1 MCEYV
6 DLDPDE
12 KEYYRDKTT
21 NFEMLRCE
29 KLYHLY
35 KEHGIFEQFGAK
47 EKIMRIVDEFFDES
61 FMSRIEDG
69 TYDCVYLRYTVWHFI
84 REAEMALKIMKSST
98 FVSLDENE
106 YESRIKIKE
115 KYNG

>member
-6 DLDPDE
+6 DLDPDK

-21 NFEMLRCE
+21 NSEMLRCE

-35 KEHGIFEQFGAK
+35 KELGIFEQFGAK
-47 EKIMRIVDEFFDES
+47 EKIMRIVDEFFAEP
-61 FMSRIEDG
+61 FMSRIADG

-84 REAEMALKIMKSST
+84 CEAKMALKIMKSST
-98 FVSLDENE
+98 FVNLNE
-106 YESRIKIKE
+106 YESRIKIRE
-115 KYNG
+115 KYNGR